1 MNLFFYKL
9 KILFLRI
16 IGYEKPLRVALLKY
30 LSLKFFTFRP
40 HYETLMYE
48 SAKNAIKLGYN
59 KIDVIELGVAGG
71 NGIKSLLNYKKKI
84 EKVLDIKINIIGFDS
99 GSGLPIVN
107 NKKDLPFFWKEGDYK
122 NRNLDKLKKIDDSL
136 TIYEGNIANT
146 INDYISHNNKNKIAL
161 ILFDLDLYT
170 STKIFLDNV
179 IRLSENNFLLPRVF
193 CYFDDLFIADYHL
206 DDTNGEPLA
215 IKEFNDHYEN
225 LKLGKTFDHINDF
238 KFPLAKG
245 QVYTLHDINNSD
257 YNKYIGIYSEDS
269 LSNQNDKKFRSILN
283 D

>member
-1 MNLFFYKL
+1 MFLYKI

-48 SAKNAIKLGYN
+48 SAKSAIKLGYN

-71 NGIKSLLNYKKKI
+71 NGIKSLLKYKKKI
-84 EKVLDIKINIIGFDS
+84 ENIIDIKINIVGFDS
-99 GSGLPIVN
+99 GSGLPFID
-107 NKKDLPFFWKEGDYK
+107 NKKDLPFFWKQGDYTNK
-122 NRNLDKLKKIDDSL
+122 SLDKIKKEGNSL
-136 TIYEGNIANT
+136 SIFEGNIENT
-146 INDYISHNNKNKIAL
+146 LDKYILKNENKIGL
-161 ILFDLDLYT
+161 ILFDLDLYS
-170 STKIFLDNV
+170 STKIFLDK
-179 IRLSENNFLLPRVF
+179 IKKLSEKNLLLPRVF

-215 IKEFNDHYEN
+215 IKEFNDQYKD

-245 QVYTLHDINNSD
+245 QVYTLHDLNNPD

-269 LSNQNDKKFRSILN
+269 LSEKEDNKFRSILN